1 MQKLMQVALGVGA
14 LLGLALATSAPA
26 AAKCTRAHATGAGIT
41 QDMAREMAKMNLDM
55 AVSVKGEKA
64 HGKVHYKC
72 TGDLFAECH
81 ARRRVCS

>member
-1 MQKLMQVALGVGA
+1 
-14 LLGLALATSAPA
+14 
-26 AAKCTRAHATGAGIT
+26 
-41 QDMAREMAKMNLDM
+41 MAREMAKMNLDM